1 MVARMPGPI
10 KAAKTSFEIVETL
23 RELNGG
29 GVSEVAER
37 LDKPT
42 STVHDYLRTLEADE
56 YIVKEEGT
64 YYVGTRFL
72 QLGEQARARK
82 EPFAIA
88 RPEVDDLADQT
99 GEHANLMIEEHGL
112 GVFLY
117 KARGDK
123 AVQLDTHAG
132 MRVPLQTA
140 ALGKSIM
147 AHRPREEVEA
157 IIDRHGLPRVTENTI
172 TDRDE
177 LFDELEGIRE
187 RGYAYDDAE
196 RVKGMRCVAAPITDD
211 DGRAIAAVSV
221 SGPESRMRE
230 DHFTQEIPELVLR
243 TSNVIEVNLTY
254 S

>member
-1 MVARMPGPI
+1 MPGPI
-10 KAAKTSFEIVETL
+10 NAAKVSFEVVETL
-23 RELNGG
+23 RELDGA

-37 LDKPT
+37 LDRPT
-42 STVHDYLRTLEADE
+42 STVHDYLRTLEAEE
-56 YIVKEEGT
+56 YLVKEGGE
-64 YYVGTRFL
+64 YHVGTRFL
-72 QLGEQARARK
+72 QLGEQARARTK
-82 EPFAIA
+82 PFRIA

-117 KARGDK
+117 KARGDD

-147 AHRPREEVEA
+147 AHRPREEVDA
-157 IIDRHGLPRVTENTI
+157 IVDRHGLPPVTENTI
-172 TDRDE
+172 TDRDDLFEE
-177 LFDELEGIRE
+177 LDAVRE

-230 DHFTQEIPELVLR
+230 HRFTEEIPELVLR